1 MIFESESGHYVEFD
15 DTEGNE
21 RIQIFHRLGTFIEID
36 KGGNVIL
43 KTPDDVNMT
52 TIIGGNSDT
61 YIKGNY
67 SLTVDGNMDVH
78 CTGGNVMEKITTGTK
93 TVDIKG
99 AVTHTYQDT
108 LTETIT
114 GAVTQTYSDTWTQDV
129 SKAVTQT
136 FGDAWTIDVTKDV
149 TQTFSAALK
158 TEITAAADIKAGA
171 AMTIGGST
179 VSFN

>member
-1 MIFESESGHYVEFD
+1 MADTNLLAQNDPSDTSSGWDFSKFTQAHASYAIKGGSKKDDAVHTKWSNASGTELQEEPSTQDQAAYPFNHVFESESGHYVEFD

-99 AVTHTYQDT
+99 AVTHT
-108 LTETIT
+108 LSLIH
-114 GAVTQTYSDTWTQDV
+114 
-129 SKAVTQT
+129 
-136 FGDAWTIDVTKDV
+136 I
-149 TQTFSAALK
+149 
-158 TEITAAADIKAGA
+158 
-171 AMTIGGST
+171 
-179 VSFN
+179 